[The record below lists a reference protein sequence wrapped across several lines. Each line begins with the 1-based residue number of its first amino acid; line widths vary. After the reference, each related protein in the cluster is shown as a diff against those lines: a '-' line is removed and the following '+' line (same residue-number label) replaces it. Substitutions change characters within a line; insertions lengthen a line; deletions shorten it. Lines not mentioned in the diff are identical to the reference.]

1 MEEGE
6 VHSRSPSRHSS
17 PPYSTDSPYNPL
29 GYEDVPVEPLPPRGR
44 KQGQTQ
50 GRITKRTRVEAP
62 TVDDFLEYKEE
73 LVKSIKKRGYI
84 VPPQKKEGI
93 KSSFP
98 LTCARVPLPDTTP
111 LTSADVSDLLK
122 EKAALKKSLD
132 DFRIRILIET
142 FIGTPVL
149 KYDAAENKYVEVR
162 NKDGNIV
169 RWNKDAL
176 RCLLNGTSS
185 EYVNHF
191 IQNHALIWDMGPE
204 MDIVRLMLENQS
216 TSTITASEF
225 SKNSIQEKI
234 AAINTKY
241 NAIMNTLRTAP
252 RLTEDVDNM
261 SSKIYRK
268 ALGLTGVGNLASCAQ
283 NIVNYLREMIGLVPQ
298 SELENSVANILF
310 LNIAIVS
317 LIALY
322 PGRAPFLV
330 KELQALQDFCLAF
343 LTTGFS
349 LLYGKDISFFIGE
362 FFDIVV
368 KRAQN
373 ITHIVTRVS
382 GQIVEYFN
390 VVRENIHELSLM
402 IKSPDTEE
410 VKDQKV
416 TAAAKE
422 LLSSIVE
429 KDKLYGFDPERET
442 AMGLFKF
449 SSKKAIDMDKETTEN
464 LPDWLLPP
472 GGKHGGKR
480 GTRRAKK
487 STRKTRRQK

>member
-1 MEEGE
+1 
-6 VHSRSPSRHSS
+6 
-17 PPYSTDSPYNPL
+17 
-29 GYEDVPVEPLPPRGR
+29 
-44 KQGQTQ
+44 
-50 GRITKRTRVEAP
+50 
-62 TVDDFLEYKEE
+62 
-73 LVKSIKKRGYI
+73 
-84 VPPQKKEGI
+84 
-93 KSSFP
+93 
-98 LTCARVPLPDTTP
+98 
-111 LTSADVSDLLK
+111 
-122 EKAALKKSLD
+122 
-132 DFRIRILIET
+132 
-142 FIGTPVL
+142 
-149 KYDAAENKYVEVR
+149 
-162 NKDGNIV
+162 
-169 RWNKDAL
+169 
-176 RCLLNGTSS
+176 
-185 EYVNHF
+185 
-191 IQNHALIWDMGPE
+191 
-204 MDIVRLMLENQS
+204 MLENQS
-216 TSTITASEF
+216 TSTITVSEF
-225 SKNSIQEKI
+225 SKNSIQEKV
-234 AAINTKY
+234 AAINIKY

-252 RLTEDVDNM
+252 RLTEDRDNA

-283 NIVNYLREMIGLVPQ
+283 NNVNYLRELIGLVPQ
-298 SELENSVANILF
+298 NELENSVANILF

-390 VVRENIHELSLM
+390 VVRENMHELSLM

-416 TAAAKE
+416 TVAAKE

-442 AMGLFKF
+442 AMGVFKF

-464 LPDWLLPP
+464 LPDWMKMS
-472 GGKHGGKR
+472 G
-480 GTRRAKK
+480 GTRKAKK
-487 STRKTRRQK
+487 SKRKTRRHK